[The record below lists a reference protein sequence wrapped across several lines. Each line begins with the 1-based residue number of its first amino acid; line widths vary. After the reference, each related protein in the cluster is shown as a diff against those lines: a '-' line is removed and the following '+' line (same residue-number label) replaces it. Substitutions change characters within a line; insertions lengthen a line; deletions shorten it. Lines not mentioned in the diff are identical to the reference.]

1 MAVELVQDRATRT
14 PFDHNKKLHAVIKQQ
29 AIDNGLLVYPMGG
42 TIDGKS
48 GDHVLVAPPFIVS
61 EAEIDQIAQLLRQSI
76 NQSLRQIA

>member
-1 MAVELVQDRATRT
+1 MAVELVQDRETRT
-14 PFDHNKKLHAVIKQQ
+14 PFAHDKKLHALIKQQ

-61 EAEIDQIAQLLRQSI
+61 EAELDQIVDLLKQSI
-76 NQSLRQIA
+76 TESLSRVA